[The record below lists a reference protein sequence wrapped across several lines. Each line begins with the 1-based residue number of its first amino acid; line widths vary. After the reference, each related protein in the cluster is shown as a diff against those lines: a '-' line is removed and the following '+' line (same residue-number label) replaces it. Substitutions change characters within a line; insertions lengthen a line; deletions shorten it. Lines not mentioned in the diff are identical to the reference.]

1 MLSFIKSK
9 IVLLAALVTAS
20 TILLS
25 FKPAGGEGFEIYLNN
40 KLVMQRF
47 GNQINDVQE
56 LQLDRPGP
64 DDKLVV
70 KYHHCGKVGKN
81 RIITIRNENN
91 EVLKEWRY
99 ADAATPVSA
108 MSCRMNEIMSL
119 EKIKASELK
128 LYYSSSEL
136 PKGRQLASISFR
148 KSAIASLH
156 TSME

>member
-1 MLSFIKSK
+1 MLLFIKSK
-9 IVLLAALVTAS
+9 ALLLAAIVIAS
-20 TILLS
+20 TILIS

-47 GNQINDVQE
+47 GNQINNVQE

-64 DDKLVV
+64 DDKLIV

-108 MSCRMNEIMSL
+108 MSCRMNDIISL
-119 EKIKASELK
+119 EKIKASKLK
-128 LYYSSSEL
+128 LFYTSSEL
-136 PKGRQLASISFR
+136 PKGRQLATISFS
-148 KSAIASLH
+148 KGSFASR
-156 TSME
+156 

>member
-1 MLSFIKSK
+1 MLLFIKSK
-9 IVLLAALVTAS
+9 ALLLAAIVIAS
-20 TILLS
+20 TILFS

-47 GNQINDVQE
+47 GNQINNVQE

-64 DDKLVV
+64 DDKLIV

-108 MSCRMNEIMSL
+108 MSCRMNDIISL
-119 EKIKASELK
+119 EKIKASKLK
-128 LYYSSSEL
+128 LFYTSSEL
-136 PKGRQLASISFR
+136 PKGRLLATISFS
-148 KSAIASLH
+148 KGSFASR
-156 TSME
+156 